1 MGLVRQ
7 AHCVTELVYH
17 FVFIPKYRRRR
28 LVGNLKNTLCG
39 MIKFCAQVNEWK
51 VLELNIQPDHVHLLM
66 QTKSDDSP
74 ASMMQLIKGGTS
86 KKLREM
92 YPGSVESIW
101 AKHFWS
107 DGYYAATVG
116 TKDLAKV
123 AKYVREQD
131 KHYVK
136 EPGLRTRGL

>member
-1 MGLVRQ
+1 MGLIKQ
-7 AHCVTELVYH
+7 SHSVTELIYH
-17 FVFIPKYRRRR
+17 FTFIPKYRRRR
-28 LVGNLKNTLCG
+28 LVGKLKQTLSG

-51 VLELNIQPDHVHLLM
+51 IVELNIQPDHVHLLV

-74 ASMMQLIKGGTS
+74 SSIMHLIKGGTS

-107 DGYYAATVG
+107 DGYYCGTVG
-116 TKDLAKV
+116 TRNLERV
-123 AKYVREQD
+123 AKYVREQE

-136 EPGLRTRGL
+136 EPGSRTRGF